1 MLWLCCV
8 FSLCASGPDPAVPSI
23 SVRDLTTYCD
33 DVMHRLGCRH
43 ASWKLG
49 PKPYDEFC
57 HLIFLISQ
65 CQSPMSNHLT

>member
-1 MLWLCCV
+1 MFWLCSA
-8 FSLCASGPDPAVPSI
+8 FSLCASGSDPAVPSI

-49 PKPYDEFC
+49 PKPYV
-57 HLIFLISQ
+57 
-65 CQSPMSNHLT
+65 